1 MIQLIDMLDI
11 KETIND
17 LLKDTGIK
25 TVDNGYKEG
34 FKRPCFFVQI
44 LPIGGTDLLKG
55 SILENSYMIEIN
67 YFSKSQKQIDNLK
80 MAEILKKK
88 VFPYI
93 NIKDRKLVPRNVRNE
108 DIDGVLSFRFN
119 LSWLDAL
126 PRKENTTK
134 ATKLKLEM
142 E

>member
-1 MIQLIDMLDI
+1 MIDMLDI
-11 KETIND
+11 KKAIND

-44 LPIGGTDLLKG
+44 LPIGGTDLLKNTT
-55 SILENSYMIEIN
+55 LENSYMIEIN
-67 YFSKSQKQIDNLK
+67 YFSKSQTQLDNLK
-80 MAEILKKK
+80 MTGILKQK
-88 VFPYI
+88 VFPYVT
-93 NIKDRKLVPRNVRNE
+93 IKNRKLVPRNVRNE
-108 DIDGVLSFRFN
+108 DIDSVLSFRFN

-126 PRKENTTK
+126 PRKEYPPMK
-134 ATKLKLEM
+134 KIQLEM

>member
-11 KETIND
+11 KKAINN
-17 LLKDTGIK
+17 LLKNTGIK
-25 TVDNGYKEG
+25 TIDNGIKEG

-44 LPIGGTDLLKG
+44 LPIGGTELLK
-55 SILENSYMIEIN
+55 STTLENSYMVEIN
-67 YFSKSQKQIDNLK
+67 YFSKSQTQLDNLK

>member
-1 MIQLIDMLDI
+1 
-11 KETIND
+11 
-17 LLKDTGIK
+17 
-25 TVDNGYKEG
+25 
-34 FKRPCFFVQI
+34 
-44 LPIGGTDLLKG
+44 
-55 SILENSYMIEIN
+55 
-67 YFSKSQKQIDNLK
+67 K
-80 MAEILKKK
+80 MTEILKQK

-126 PRKENTTK
+126 PRKEYPPMK
-134 ATKLKLEM
+134 KIQLEM